1 VVGSAK
7 PPVSGLVYIFI
18 ALAALGVGAAAYF
31 GLTFTPIEATVSA
44 IAFAA
49 VAVTLLERR
58 LRQRSEARLERGIED
73 LARLLSTNAQA
84 GQALG
89 QRLNALTDANLG
101 ARLEGIEADISVLGT
116 VVRQVAEAVAELEEK
131 ARTGAVDPATAVL
144 GSAPAPVE
152 ADEDRF
158 PEPVIPTARLRRA
171 LDENRLIFHVEPTVS
186 LPQRTT
192 FAHDLVPRLM
202 LEEGGLAEA
211 ADFMPYGNDPE
222 LVGAIESMAL
232 DEAVVI
238 ARRSRTA
245 GDPMRLLVPLSA
257 ASLTDAGAMDRI
269 GGVLGANRAI
279 AQWLT
284 FVIPQSD
291 WRALGP
297 TDKRRL
303 VELGRAGAGFMLDQA
318 TSLRFDFSELEGMG
332 FSLVRFD
339 ASSFLRRPESFT
351 DFHSGDV
358 APYASR
364 FGIAL
369 AAGGVIDEQ
378 QLLGLIEDGI
388 MLARGPHIG
397 RVGPIRQDLV
407 TPPPVRHAEPV
418 RSRA

>member
-1 VVGSAK
+1 
-7 PPVSGLVYIFI
+7 VSGLVYIFI
-18 ALAALGVGAAAYF
+18 ALAALGVGATAYF
-31 GLTFTPIEATVSA
+31 GLTFTPIEAIVSA

-73 LARLLSTNAQA
+73 LARLLSTTAQA

-101 ARLEGIEADISVLGT
+101 ARIEGIEADISVLGT
-116 VVRQVAEAVAELEEK
+116 VVRQVAEAVAELEEQ
-131 ARTGAVDPATAVL
+131 ARTGGGDT
-144 GSAPAPVE
+144 APAVFETAPPAIE
-152 ADEDRF
+152 EDEDRF
-158 PEPVIPTARLRRA
+158 PEPVIPMATLRRA

-186 LPQRTT
+186 LPQRKT

-211 ADFMPYGNDPE
+211 ADFMPYGNDPALVASIE
-222 LVGAIESMAL
+222 LRAL
-232 DEAVVI
+232 HEAVVI

-257 ASLTDAGAMDRI
+257 ASLTDAGAMDAI
-269 GGVLGANRAI
+269 GAVLGANEAI
-279 AQWLT
+279 TRLIS
-284 FVIPQSD
+284 FIIPQAD

-303 VELGRAGAGFMLDQA
+303 IELGRAGAGFMLDQA

-332 FSLVRFD
+332 FTLVRLD

-351 DFHSGDV
+351 DFHSDDV
-358 APYASR
+358 APYARR
-364 FGIAL
+364 FGIEL
-369 AAGGVIDEQ
+369 AASGVIDEQ

-397 RVGPIRQDLV
+397 RVGPIRHDLV
-407 TPPPVRHAEPV
+407 TPPPVQLAERV
-418 RSRA
+418 GSRA